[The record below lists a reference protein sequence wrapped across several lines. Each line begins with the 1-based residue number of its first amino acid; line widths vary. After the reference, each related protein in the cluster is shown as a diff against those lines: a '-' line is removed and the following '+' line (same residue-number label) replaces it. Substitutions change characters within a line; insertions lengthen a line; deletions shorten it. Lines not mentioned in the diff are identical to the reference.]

1 MKKSYGHSP
10 PSGYTISAGAVI
22 CETWAIIINGKPS
35 GSSGRLRNRNYKL
48 SESLILYILSGLT
61 STVFTGTNIIPKKQF
76 RALGPKSAP
85 LHPHTLIIVDT
96 VYTIR
101 YCYINNIIICT
112 SAVAV
117 AAEAE
122 INGTCAAE
130 TAREEHVRTTTAG
143 NTESVVAAK
152 PLQKAR
158 GSTRLPPQT
167 TTTNAERRQPLS
179 LTQLRRSRRR
189 AALALIYQRRIIAA
203 AAAARSLFILATHA
217 RFLFTAAA
225 CTGHVMI
232 LYTHIQDDSPGA
244 YICILESPAV
254 TYTFSYFRFLSRFRR
269 T

>member
-1 MKKSYGHSP
+1 M
-10 PSGYTISAGAVI
+10 
-22 CETWAIIINGKPS
+22 
-35 GSSGRLRNRNYKL
+35 
-48 SESLILYILSGLT
+48 
-61 STVFTGTNIIPKKQF
+61 
-76 RALGPKSAP
+76 
-85 LHPHTLIIVDT
+85 
-96 VYTIR
+96 
-101 YCYINNIIICT
+101 
-112 SAVAV
+112 AVAA

-130 TAREEHVRTTTAG
+130 TTREEHVRTTTVG
-143 NTESVVAAK
+143 NTESAVAAK

-203 AAAARSLFILATHA
+203 ATAARSLFILATLA

-232 LYTHIQDDSPGA
+232 LCTHIIQDDSPGA
-244 YICILESPAV
+244 CICVSWRVQPRLILLV
-254 TYTFSYFRFLSRFRR
+254 IFDFYRDFVVGI
-269 T
+269 